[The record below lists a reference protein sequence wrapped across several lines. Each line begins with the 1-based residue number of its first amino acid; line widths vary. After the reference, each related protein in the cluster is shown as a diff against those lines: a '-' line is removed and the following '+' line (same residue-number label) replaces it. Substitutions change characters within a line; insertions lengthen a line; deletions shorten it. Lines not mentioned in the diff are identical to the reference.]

1 MLLRSVQDRESER
14 TLCCAQAGV
23 TIEEE
28 RTTLDGVKDNQRAR
42 SSIAG
47 IPGRRRRG
55 APGQVRGERLSSRI
69 TSPEGF
75 VGLDAIVARPIP
87 GSSMTRPFA
96 PLSLVTRNPHALR
109 LYSANRPRVIGRIGR
124 HVVRRLSSVPTLR
137 EPRSQSARIVGRFT
151 QRSATWHAFSR

>member
-1 MLLRSVQDRESER
+1 
-14 TLCCAQAGV
+14 V

-75 VGLDAIVARPIP
+75 VGLDAIVTELLIGAW
-87 GSSMTRPFA
+87 
-96 PLSLVTRNPHALR
+96 VTDAVWSRADELN
-109 LYSANRPRVIGRIGR
+109 
-124 HVVRRLSSVPTLR
+124 LSSGR
-137 EPRSQSARIVGRFT
+137 RSMGVSSDFPEMFKRQGR
-151 QRSATWHAFSR
+151 S